1 MTATSVESEIQASRT
16 ALVKRTATATP
27 TALPFTTELPSP
39 TATDDTVE
47 PTETSQRDIRASRT
61 PLVKR
66 TATASP
72 TKTKVPLST
81 ATDEVSRTAASVE
94 REIRVSRTALA
105 KRTTTSTISAATAA
119 STAEASPTPGDAT
132 KGVPPTTIGRTAVVE
147 VPSQTPAEIG
157 AAFETA
163 EKSVTAGVPETVTK
177 IPVTVTKSLPA
188 SSGLTP
194 TADERATEAA
204 IATKAV
210 SMDQTAT
217 RSTNVTEIDPVQQ
230 PTATPTIQPSATASM
245 LPFVYSRL
253 VPTPT
258 AVGFVRAI
266 EPETCEVAAD
276 WQSYQVAVGD
286 TLLAIAESINISLVE
301 IQEGNCF
308 EPIRGVLAGESLL
321 LPATPSVPP
330 ATAIPVY
337 PNDNEPPEVIGCDTE
352 AAQIISPVAMQE
364 IRGIIE
370 VIGSVGLHETSL
382 YRLDIRP
389 AWSDKYFEY
398 LEGYESVSSDVLGLL
413 NSEVFGIGLHR
424 LRISIVDRAG
434 QPSTDAYCD
443 IPVLFLAL

>member
-1 MTATSVESEIQASRT
+1 M
-16 ALVKRTATATP
+16 
-27 TALPFTTELPSP
+27 
-39 TATDDTVE
+39 
-47 PTETSQRDIRASRT
+47 
-61 PLVKR
+61 
-66 TATASP
+66 
-72 TKTKVPLST
+72 
-81 ATDEVSRTAASVE
+81 
-94 REIRVSRTALA
+94 
-105 KRTTTSTISAATAA
+105 
-119 STAEASPTPGDAT
+119 
-132 KGVPPTTIGRTAVVE
+132 
-147 VPSQTPAEIG
+147 
-157 AAFETA
+157 
-163 EKSVTAGVPETVTK
+163 TVTK
-177 IPVTVTKSLPA
+177 ALPA
-188 SSGLTP
+188 ISGLTP

-330 ATAIPVY
+330 ATAIPVF
-337 PNDNEPPEVIGCDTE
+337 PNESDFPEAIGCETE
-352 AAQIISPVAMQE
+352 LAQITSPVAMQE

-370 VIGSVGLHETSL
+370 VIGSVVLHETSM
-382 YRLDIRP
+382 YRIDIRP

-398 LEGYESVSSDVLGLL
+398 VEGYAPVSSDVLGLL
-413 NSEVFGIGLHR
+413 NSEIFGIGLHR
-424 LRISIVDRAG
+424 LRISIVDKAG
-434 QPSTDAYCD
+434 QPSTDRYCD
-443 IPVLFLAL
+443 IPVLFVAP

>member
-1 MTATSVESEIQASRT
+1 MTDEVSRTATSVALEIRASRT
-16 ALVKRTATATP
+16 ALVK
-27 TALPFTTELPSP
+27 L
-39 TATDDTVE
+39 
-47 PTETSQRDIRASRT
+47 
-61 PLVKR
+61 

-94 REIRVSRTALA
+94 REIRASRTALA

-119 STAEASPTPGDAT
+119 STAEASPTPEDAT
-132 KGVPPTTIGRTAVVE
+132 KGVPPATIRQPAVVE
-147 VPSQTPAEIG
+147 ATAQTPAEIG
-157 AAFETA
+157 AAAETQVISA
-163 EKSVTAGVPETVTK
+163 TVGVRATVTK
-177 IPVTVTKSLPA
+177 IPVTVTKALPA
-188 SSGLTP
+188 ISGLTP

-210 SMDQTAT
+210 SLDGTAT
-217 RSTNVTEIDPVQQ
+217 PSTQVAEIGPVHQ

-258 AVGFVRAI
+258 AVGFVRAV
-266 EPETCEVAAD
+266 ETESCEAAPD

-286 TLLAIAESINISLVE
+286 TLLAIAESINTSLVE

-337 PNDNEPPEVIGCDTE
+337 PNDNEPPEVIGCDKE
-352 AAQIISPVAMQE
+352 AAQIISPLAMQE

-413 NSEVFGIGLHR
+413 NSEIFGIGLHR
-424 LRISIVDRAG
+424 LRITIVDRAG
-434 QPSTDAYCD
+434 QPTTDGYCD
-443 IPVLFLAL
+443 IPVLFLAP